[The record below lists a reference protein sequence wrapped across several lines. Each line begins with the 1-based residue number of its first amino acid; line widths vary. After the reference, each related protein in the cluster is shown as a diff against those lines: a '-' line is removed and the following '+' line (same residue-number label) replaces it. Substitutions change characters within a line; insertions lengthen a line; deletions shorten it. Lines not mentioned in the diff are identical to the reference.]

1 VIDIEIATN
10 YRSARQTECS
20 MGGVGFPGLI
30 EGLLYLR
37 PGVKWSA
44 RRGFL
49 IADVSVPSGHAGAQA
64 TGPQLSGYAPLP
76 PAKPIAT
83 GGGSKGSLLSWLLF
97 IALIPFALAHL
108 FARKLG
114 EALR

>member
-1 VIDIEIATN
+1 MIDIEIATN

-20 MGGVGFPGLI
+20 M
-30 EGLLYLR
+30 
-37 PGVKWSA
+37 
-44 RRGFL
+44 
-49 IADVSVPSGHAGAQA
+49 
-64 TGPQLSGYAPLP
+64 
-76 PAKPIAT
+76 